1 MALIPSS
8 LAIEIPVFAEIKG
21 KRYDLGTIDVPIDI
35 RTEYSGDTVTI
46 TGKLESDEVV
56 EEFRQA
62 FATAADRVVQR
73 DRSNSW
79 AGEARIVPDYAA
91 DSLLVDIVARI
102 RYEQARELT
111 RIPGRGSW
119 EAWESV
125 SEGIRQAWRETSE
138 LEVRKATPAW

>member
-1 MALIPSS
+1 MALTPSS
-8 LAIEIPVFAEIKG
+8 LTIEIPIFAAVNG
-21 KRYDLGTIDVPIDI
+21 KRYDVGSIALPVGIHAEHT
-35 RTEYSGDTVTI
+35 GDTVTL
-46 TGKLESDEVV
+46 TGKVDVDTVV

-73 DRSNSW
+73 DRSSSW

-102 RYEQARELT
+102 RYRQARELT
-111 RIPGRGSW
+111 RIYGRGSW